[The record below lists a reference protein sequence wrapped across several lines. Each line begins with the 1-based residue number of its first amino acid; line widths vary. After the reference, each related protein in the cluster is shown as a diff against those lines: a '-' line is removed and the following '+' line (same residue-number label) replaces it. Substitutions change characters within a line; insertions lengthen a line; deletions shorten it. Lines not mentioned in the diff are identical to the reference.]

1 MLIEMSCINKV
12 YLSLYCNLWVG
23 ALDAGEMLLILCLY
37 MHVYIYICLS
47 VCLSLII
54 IIYLS
59 SHYQQVL
66 TYIISTL

>member
-1 MLIEMSCINKV
+1 MLIEMSCINEV

-47 VCLSLII
+47 VSLT
-54 IIYLS
+54 LS
-59 SHYQQVL
+59 SSSSIYHLITNKY
-66 TYIISTL
+66 